1 MIKHWLLAAAMAA
14 TMGTT
19 FAQVDVNKA
28 DVAALDG
35 VKGIG
40 AKKAQLII
48 DERSKG
54 GPFKD
59 WADFEKRVKGVKEKS
74 AHKLSA
80 AGLTVGGKS
89 LDGAEARVAAVPKK
103 AVATAK

>member
-1 MIKHWLLAAAMAA
+1 MIKQWLLAAALAVS
-14 TMGTT
+14 MGSA
-19 FAQVDVNKA
+19 FADVDVNKA
-28 DVAALDG
+28 DAAALDG

-40 AKKAQLII
+40 AKKAKLII
-48 DERSKG
+48 DERTKG

-74 AHKLSA
+74 AQKLSA

-89 LDGAEARVAAVPKK
+89 LEGAPTVAAAPKK
-103 AVATAK
+103 AAAK